1 MSPKV
6 VEKHM
11 EVKHRILSPDLV
23 YQRFASPS
31 GSIDISPGPGA
42 YMTSG
47 LSPSG
52 GAVKFAKRDKM
63 RTEDLV
69 PGPNTYFEDGRTDY
83 SQPESYSF
91 V

>member
-1 MSPKV
+1 
-6 VEKHM
+6 
-11 EVKHRILSPDLV
+11 
-23 YQRFASPS
+23 
-31 GSIDISPGPGA
+31 
-42 YMTSG
+42 MTSG